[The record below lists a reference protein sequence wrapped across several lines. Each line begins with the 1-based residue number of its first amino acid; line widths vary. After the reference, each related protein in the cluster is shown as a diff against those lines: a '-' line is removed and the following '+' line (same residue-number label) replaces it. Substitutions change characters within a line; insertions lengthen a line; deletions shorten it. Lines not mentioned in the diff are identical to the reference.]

1 MKLQINKKPEE
12 LEKERAEKQR
22 KIEAEIQQ
30 KAIERQAKLQAMR
43 QKQKITRICVIL
55 VTTIIMVAM
64 LFFGTY
70 NTFFKKIL
78 TTDDV
83 YNAIKV
89 SKNTYPTFGVAEYI
103 KDNCQTIFNTYA
115 TVDVSM
121 YEYAKVDTNSV
132 YIDDLTPISNTVAR
146 VRYGFDVE
154 VKEQDTVVTDP
165 ATIQMLQKYGF
176 FSVNTSTDDTT
187 VDTSTT
193 GDATTESLSPS
204 ITENEVNT
212 VEASSKKK
220 KKKTTTEETT
230 EAVTEE
236 ATEAP
241 TEVTTEAPTTEAL
254 STEVATTDPSTGTD
268 AEIATIPNNDEDSQ
282 YGITVEDTDGAVEY
296 YMTRGGKIKQK
307 GKITKQRYVVTMLV
321 EYYATRDEQNNPI
334 TWGYKPASAPS
345 LYSLVNINV
354 TDFNDI
360 DVAGG
365 LEFNK
370 NAALPEDQ
378 LNAAKIKVNKTFQ
391 DLYSKRDTSQ
401 DFFNVKQFNTYD
413 ATYVGMEA
421 FEAYSEPNEYGFNA
435 KVIYTIQTPQGFKYT
450 QTSYLQIEASGN
462 SWIIKGIM

>member
-64 LFFGTY
+64 LIFGTY

-78 TTDDV
+78 TTNDV

-103 KDNCQTIFNTYA
+103 KDNSQTIFNTYA
-115 TVDVSM
+115 TIDVST
-121 YEYAKVDTNSV
+121 YEYAKVDANSV

-154 VKEQDTVVTDP
+154 VKEKDTVVTDP

-193 GDATTESLSPS
+193 GDATTGSVSPS

-212 VEASSKKK
+212 VE
-220 KKKTTTEETT
+220 
-230 EAVTEE
+230 
-236 ATEAP
+236 
-241 TEVTTEAPTTEAL
+241 
-254 STEVATTDPSTGTD
+254 
-268 AEIATIPNNDEDSQ
+268 
-282 YGITVEDTDGAVEY
+282 DTDGAIEY

-307 GKITKQRYVVTMLV
+307 GKITKERYVVTMLV
-321 EYYATRDEQNNPI
+321 EYYATRDEQDNPI
-334 TWGYKPASAPS
+334 TWGYRPASAPS

-435 KVIYTIQTPQGFKYT
+435 KVVYTIQTPQGFKYT

>member
-12 LEKERAEKQR
+12 LEKERAEKRR

-43 QKQKITRICVIL
+43 QKQKITRIGIIIVSTVIML
-55 VTTIIMVAM
+55 AM
-64 LFFGTY
+64 LIFGTY

-78 TTDDV
+78 TTNDV

-89 SKNTYPTFGVAEYI
+89 SKNTYPTFGVTEYI

-121 YEYAKVDTNSV
+121 YEYAKVDANSV

-176 FSVNTSTDDTT
+176 FSANTSTDDTT

-193 GDATTESLSPS
+193 EDATTESLSPS

-212 VEASSKKK
+212 VE
-220 KKKTTTEETT
+220 
-230 EAVTEE
+230 
-236 ATEAP
+236 
-241 TEVTTEAPTTEAL
+241 
-254 STEVATTDPSTGTD
+254 
-268 AEIATIPNNDEDSQ
+268 
-282 YGITVEDTDGAVEY
+282 DTDEAAEY
-296 YMTRGGKIKQK
+296 YMTQGGTIKQK

-360 DVAGG
+360 DVASG

-370 NAALPEDQ
+370 NTALPEDQ